1 MKVFVKYNWK
11 FECDFEARGGQETF
25 ELSDLE
31 PEDGMAVLCEKI
43 EEKTTIRRGQPDGG
57 QPDGSGYRVCVA
69 GRMFNVWD
77 RTFDESGILTKCVI
91 STQTLADCGI
101 ADGTTVYLFAGTRN
115 SRNLGS
121 FNKRPDGT
129 LYGMNM

>member
-1 MKVFVKYNWK
+1 MKVFIQYNWH
-11 FECDFEARGGQETF
+11 FECDIEKGGTEKV
-25 ELSDLE
+25 ELSGLK

-77 RTFDESGILTKCVI
+77 RTFDESGILTKSGI

-101 ADGTTVYLFAGTRN
+101 ADGTTVWLFGGTCSNRN
-115 SRNLGS
+115 MG
-121 FNKRPDGT
+121 FFHKRPDGT

>member
-25 ELSDLE
+25 ELSGLE

-77 RTFDESGILTKCVI
+77 RTFDESGILTKSGI

-129 LYGMNM
+129 LYGIDR

>member
-25 ELSDLE
+25 ELSGLE

-57 QPDGSGYRVCVA
+57 
-69 GRMFNVWD
+69 
-77 RTFDESGILTKCVI
+77 
-91 STQTLADCGI
+91 
-101 ADGTTVYLFAGTRN
+101 TTVFLFAGSRSNRNTRAAIAIWA
-115 SRNLGS
+115 SSTRDPMARS
-121 FNKRPDGT
+121 
-129 LYGMNM
+129 ME

>member
-25 ELSDLE
+25 ELSGLE

-77 RTFDESGILTKCVI
+77 RTFES
-91 STQTLADCGI
+91 TLADCGI
-101 ADGTTVYLFAGTRN
+101 ADGTTVWLFAGTCSNRN
-115 SRNLGS
+115 MG
-121 FNKRPDGT
+121 FFHKRPDGT